1 MCYYLPL
8 LVEEGSQVEAPF
20 QSEVPSVEEE
30 VVQMGDLLLCSFP
43 GSEGETGPVE
53 ETAFVLEKEEDRR
66 ESLGGIYTPR
76 SLVGGRSSTELTL
89 CECITV
95 QLVEERAPPA
105 AGASADIRLGGE
117 SHPPGSGVELGQP
130 LLRNQ
135 G

>member
-20 QSEVPSVEEE
+20 HSEIPSVEEE

-43 GSEGETGPVE
+43 GSEGEAGPVE
-53 ETAFVLEKEEDRR
+53 ETAFVLEIEGDRR

-76 SLVGGRSSTELTL
+76 SPVGVQSSTEPTL